1 MSKRLTANDFPK
13 EVLTLFDR
21 YVHGIIDRRAFL
33 DGAAKFAVAGMS
45 AMAILRS
52 LSPRYAQAQQV
63 ASKSRDREKAATE
76 SERRY
81 KDQVDLKVAGI
92 ETESAVRQLPHTDSE
107 QSEQEHRS
115 HDLPVSSRDQEEP
128 SRIDLKA

>member
-52 LSPRYAQAQQV
+52 LSPRPP
-63 ASKSRDREKAATE
+63 
-76 SERRY
+76 ERRM
-81 KDQVDLKVAGI
+81 KA
-92 ETESAVRQLPHTDSE
+92 RQ
-107 QSEQEHRS
+107 
-115 HDLPVSSRDQEEP
+115 
-128 SRIDLKA
+128 